1 MVQAFGTMHLHNIF
15 QETIMHQFVQS
26 ALEAAN
32 QGDKNK
38 AIDFIK
44 QVLAS
49 NPNDVDAWLVLAAVL
64 DDPERKR
71 QCLKRVLTLDPTNQI
86 AREEMLEMD
95 RAAMGGT
102 PAHMPDLA
110 PVSPV
115 LPPSTKP
122 LSSNQILSETTMP
135 VVSYAPGRPKPRDSA
150 KPGTEKPLV
159 FKYPLFWRIL
169 MYAFVA
175 FFGCV
180 GLLVASQNFVN
191 SLPFLGLALIMGITA
206 MAFSPQVE
214 VSEKGIRASG
224 TFSSAEIG
232 WYEIVK
238 IRSNTMKRRL
248 ELSSQNGEVVNVSN
262 QVSGYPRIVEIL
274 RQRRPDLFGKS
285 ESAPAQGN
293 FSSGDHHNAPTVAGN
308 TNAAFTFTG
317 TKIYRKSFMAQY
329 GSYFLVVPFCL
340 ISAWTIYAEPQYK
353 VGASLAVLFC
363 LLMICLPFFQVSQL
377 KVEPDKLTTETFFG
391 EKAYSAQQIK
401 NISMKTVRG
410 RGGRASNYV
419 HIEPSEGG
427 AISLTGFSEGD
438 EVLYGFLTN
447 WWETYKHK

>member
-1 MVQAFGTMHLHNIF
+1 
-15 QETIMHQFVQS
+15 MHQFVQS

-38 AIDFIK
+38 AIDFVK
-44 QVLAS
+44 QVLSA

-71 QCLKRVLTLDPTNQI
+71 QCLKRVLALDPTNQL

-102 PAHMPDLA
+102 PSYLPDLA
-110 PVSPV
+110 PVSSVVAPFAQ
-115 LPPSTKP
+115 PPFNNP
-122 LSSNQILSETTMP
+122 ILSQTTLP
-135 VVSYAPGRPKPRDSA
+135 VVSYAPERPKPGPSV
-150 KPGTEKPLV
+150 KPDVEKPLV

-169 MYAFVA
+169 MYVFVA

-191 SLPFLGLALIMGITA
+191 SLSFLGLALVTGLVA
-206 MAFSPQVE
+206 MTFSPKVE

-238 IRSNTMKRRL
+238 IKSNTLKRRL
-248 ELSSQNGEVVNVSN
+248 ELSSQNGESVNVSN

-274 RQRRPDLFGKS
+274 RQRRPDLFGKVEAS
-285 ESAPAQGN
+285 QAQGN
-293 FSSGDHHNAPTVAGN
+293 FSSADHHNTPTITDN
-308 TNAAFTFTG
+308 TSAVFTG
-317 TKIYRKSFMAQY
+317 TKIFKKSFMAQY
-329 GSYFLVVPFCL
+329 GLYFLVVPFCL
-340 ISAWTIYAEPQYK
+340 VSAWSVYAEPQYK
-353 VGASLAVLFC
+353 VGASIAVLFC
-363 LLMICLPFFQVSQL
+363 LLMIFLPFFQVSQL

-391 EKAYSAQQIK
+391 EKEYSARQIK

-410 RGGRASNYV
+410 RGGRASNYIHV
-419 HIEPSEGG
+419 QPAEGG
-427 AISLTGFSEGD
+427 AISLAGFSEGD

-447 WWETYKHK
+447 WWDTYKNK

>member
-1 MVQAFGTMHLHNIF
+1 
-15 QETIMHQFVQS
+15 MHQFVQS

-44 QVLAS
+44 QVLAV
-49 NPNDVDAWLVLAAVL
+49 NPNDVDAWLVLAAVV

-86 AREEMLEMD
+86 AREEMLEID
-95 RAAMGGT
+95 RAAMGGPPDT
-102 PAHMPDLA
+102 VPDLA
-110 PVSPV
+110 SVSPV
-115 LPPSTKP
+115 VP
-122 LSSNQILSETTMP
+122 LSAAPRSKHPILSQTTMP
-135 VVSYAPGRPKPRDSA
+135 VVSFSPERPKPRLPA
-150 KPGTEKPLV
+150 KPDTEKPLV
-159 FKYPLFWRIL
+159 FKYPLFWRVL
-169 MYAFVA
+169 MYLFAA

-191 SLPFLGLALIMGITA
+191 SLPFLGLALITGLTA

-214 VSEKGIRASG
+214 VSEKGIHASG
-224 TFSSAEIG
+224 IFSSSEIG

-238 IRSNTMKRRL
+238 IKSNPLKRRL
-248 ELSSQNGEVVNVSN
+248 ELSSQNGEIVNVSN
-262 QVSGYPRIVEIL
+262 QVSGYPRIVEML
-274 RQRRPDLFGKS
+274 RQRRPDLFGKV

-293 FSSGDHHNAPTVAGN
+293 SSSVDQHNAPTVAGS
-308 TNAAFTFTG
+308 TNPEFAG
-317 TKIYRKSFMAQY
+317 SKIFRKSLMAQY

-340 ISAWTIYAEPQYK
+340 VSAWSIYAEPQYK
-353 VGASLAVLFC
+353 VGASMAVLFC

-391 EKAYSAQQIK
+391 EKEYSAQQIK

-410 RGGRASNYV
+410 RGGRASNYIHV
-419 HIEPSEGG
+419 QPVEGG
-427 AISLTGFSEGD
+427 AISLAGFTEGD
-438 EVLYGFLTN
+438 EALYGFLTN